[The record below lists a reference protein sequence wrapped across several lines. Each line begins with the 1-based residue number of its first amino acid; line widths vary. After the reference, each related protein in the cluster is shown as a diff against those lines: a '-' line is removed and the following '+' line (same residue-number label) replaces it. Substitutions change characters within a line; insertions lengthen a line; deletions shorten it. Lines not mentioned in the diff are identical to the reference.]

1 MRSPEHLVP
10 DAAPVSSQ
18 RLQAPSR
25 HHGPALYQP
34 VNYRSRGQSALISG
48 FPLSAILGKPFPAK
62 AADTPNPHRRPNAH
76 RFPAGSFF
84 GGFRTPA
91 LYPGST
97 ARDAPASETLHDCC
111 RPRLRPPRSA
121 IVKGFRMPASHCT
134 RDCTEAGVRKASK
147 EETAGEYAPAAVS
160 VYGDLRRG
168 SARLVRSRTELPA

>member
-62 AADTPNPHRRPNAH
+62 AADTPNPHKTAKRSPLSRGFVLRRLSDAGH
-76 RFPAGSFF
+76 LTRVDRSRPAGI
-84 GGFRTPA
+84 RNPT
-91 LYPGST
+91 
-97 ARDAPASETLHDCC
+97 RK
-111 RPRLRPPRSA
+111 RPFQSIPMR
-121 IVKGFRMPASHCT
+121 VT
-134 RDCTEAGVRKASK
+134 RV
-147 EETAGEYAPAAVS
+147 
-160 VYGDLRRG
+160 G
-168 SARLVRSRTELPA
+168 SAR

>member
-97 ARDAPASETLHDCC
+97 ARDAPASETLHAS
-111 RPRLRPPRSA
+111 RPPNRVPSVRYSPLGDNPDIA
-121 IVKGFRMPASHCT
+121 LDAHEPRVIVLDRWEQVTIAVEGHLDR
-134 RDCTEAGVRKASK
+134 GV
-147 EETAGEYAPAAVS
+147 TQQCLQP
-160 VYGDLRRG
+160 LRGKPGLDPHRG
-168 SARLVRSRTELPA
+168 

>member
-62 AADTPNPHRRPNAH
+62 AADTPNPHKTAKRSPLSRGFVLRRLSDAGH
-76 RFPAGSFF
+76 LTRVDRSRPAGI
-84 GGFRTPA
+84 RNPT
-91 LYPGST
+91 
-97 ARDAPASETLHDCC
+97 RK
-111 RPRLRPPRSA
+111 RPLA
-121 IVKGFRMPASHCT
+121 IVINRIGEKNFS
-134 RDCTEAGVRKASK
+134 EARI
-147 EETAGEYAPAAVS
+147 
-160 VYGDLRRG
+160 
-168 SARLVRSRTELPA
+168 